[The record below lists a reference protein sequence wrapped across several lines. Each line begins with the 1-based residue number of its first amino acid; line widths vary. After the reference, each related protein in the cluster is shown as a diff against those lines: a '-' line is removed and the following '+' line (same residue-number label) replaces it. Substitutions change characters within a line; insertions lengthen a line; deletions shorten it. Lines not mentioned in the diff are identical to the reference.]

1 VRMSGFCKNKVALVL
16 GVSLLVQTSLFHIQ
30 PSTVQAATGGTK
42 ANTTSGAKATPAP
55 SPAATTPTATT
66 ATDLKLDVKSA
77 ILMEATTGQIL
88 YEYQADVPLPPAS
101 MTKMMTEYLVLE
113 NIANGKI
120 KWDDIVTASKN
131 AADVIGSGQ
140 LIAEGEKLTVKQMFS
155 AMSIYSANDAS
166 VALAERI
173 GGTEEGFANMM
184 NDKAKQLGMSDKA
197 HFISSTGL
205 SRADLGKNVPAN
217 IQGETLMSAKDS
229 AILAYNLLKDHK
241 EVLDFT
247 KIPAQKLRESDKT
260 PMINWNWMLDG
271 NQSNINYKKYAYQGL
286 DGLKTGSTDDAGYC
300 FTGTV
305 ERNGM
310 RLISVVMGTTKE
322 SKRFDETRKLLD
334 FGFTNFEIKP
344 FLNAKQEIDALK
356 MVSIKKGVKTE
367 VPVVTKTGMTFVA
380 KKGAKPE
387 DFKITAAPIE
397 DAKLVAP
404 IAKGDKLGT
413 ATVTYEGKQLT
424 VDLIANEDVGK
435 GSFFRLLFR
444 SINTFFADMFKG
456 VKGMFKA

>member
-1 VRMSGFCKNKVALVL
+1 M
-16 GVSLLVQTSLFHIQ
+16 QTSLFHIQ
-30 PSTVQAATGGTK
+30 LPTVLAASAGTK
-42 ANTTSGAKATPAP
+42 AKTTNGAKASPTP
-55 SPAATTPTATT
+55 SPSPPATTAAPTT

-77 ILMEATTGQIL
+77 ILMEASTGQIL
-88 YEYQADVPLPPAS
+88 YEYQADLPLPPAS

-113 NIANGKI
+113 NISSGKI
-120 KWDDIVTASKN
+120 KWDDIVTASKS

-184 NDKAKQLGMSDKA
+184 NDKAKQLGLSDKA

-205 SRADLGKNVPAN
+205 SRADLGKNVPAS
-217 IQGETLMSAKDS
+217 IAGETLMSAKDS
-229 AILAYNLLKDHK
+229 ATLAYNLLKDHK
-241 EVLDFT
+241 EILEFT

-260 PMINWNWMLDG
+260 AMINWNWMLDG

-322 SKRFDETRKLLD
+322 SKRFEETRKLLD
-334 FGFTNFEIKP
+334 YGFTNYELKP
-344 FLNAKQEIDALK
+344 FLNAKQEIGALK
-356 MVSIKKGVKTE
+356 IVSIKKGVKTE

-413 ATVTYEGKQLT
+413 ATVSYEGKQQT
-424 VDLIANEDVGK
+424 VDLIANEDVEK
-435 GSFFRLLFR
+435 GGFFRLLFR
-444 SINTFFADMFKG
+444 SIKTFFSDMIKG
-456 VKGMFKA
+456 VKGMF

>member
-1 VRMSGFCKNKVALVL
+1 VRMSGFCKSKVALVL

-30 PSTVQAATGGTK
+30 PPTVHAASTGTK
-42 ANTTSGAKATPAP
+42 ANTTNGAKSSPAP
-55 SPAATTPTATT
+55 SPAATTTATTT

-77 ILMEATTGQIL
+77 ILMEAATGQIL
-88 YEYQADVPLPPAS
+88 YEYQADLPLPPAS

-113 NIANGKI
+113 NISSGKL

-197 HFISSTGL
+197 HFISATGL
-205 SRADLGKNVPAN
+205 SRADLGKNVPAS
-217 IQGETLMSAKDS
+217 IEGESLMSAKDS

-247 KIPAQKLRESDKT
+247 KIPAQKLRETDKS
-260 PMINWNWMLDG
+260 PMINWNWMLDS
-271 NQSNINYKKYAYQGL
+271 NQNNINYKKYAYQGL

-310 RLISVVMGTTKE
+310 RLISVVMGTAKE
-322 SKRFDETRKLLD
+322 SMRFDETRKLLD
-334 FGFTNFEIKP
+334 YGFTNFEIKP

-356 MVSIKKGVKTE
+356 IVSIKKGVKTE

-413 ATVTYEGKQLT
+413 VTVTYDGKQQT
-424 VDLIANEDVGK
+424 VDLIANEDVEK
-435 GSFFRLLFR
+435 GGFFRLLFR
-444 SINTFFADMFKG
+444 SIKTFFADMIKG
-456 VKGMFKA
+456 VKGMF